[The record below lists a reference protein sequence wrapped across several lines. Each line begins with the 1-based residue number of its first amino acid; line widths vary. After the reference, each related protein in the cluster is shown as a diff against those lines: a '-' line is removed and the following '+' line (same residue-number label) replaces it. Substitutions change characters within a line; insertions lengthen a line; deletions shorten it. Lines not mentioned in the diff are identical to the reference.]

1 MEHLS
6 LITAAFRRKP
16 ARTVLTMLAVAIAFL
31 LFGLLQGVSSAFDL
45 TLARMK
51 LDRLF
56 VDSPFATPLPLSY
69 REQIAKVPGVVG
81 LTEIAFLRTYF
92 GEPKNVILV
101 IATKPADWLGM
112 RPEYTTRQTQ
122 LNAVA
127 RTRNGVIIA
136 DWLARQYG
144 WKVGDRITLLSR
156 PTATTAS
163 TEWTFEVSGI
173 MTYADPSLAANVML
187 ANFAYYD
194 DARPVDRGTA
204 NRFLVRIDS
213 PLKGA
218 QIGRQIDA
226 LFATSG
232 VQTYTQSEQ
241 ETGQAEIATLG
252 DIQSFTSWILGSVFF
267 TLLILTGHTMMESV
281 RERTRELAILK
292 VLGYSD
298 AAVLGLVIAESVGLC
313 IVASGVGLA
322 MAAALFPLAGAYAE
336 ITSLPP
342 RVLALGLAVAV
353 AVGLVSALIPAWR
366 ALRLRIVDALA
377 MQ

>member
-1 MEHLS
+1 
-6 LITAAFRRKP
+6 
-16 ARTVLTMLAVAIAFL
+16 MLAVAIAFL
-31 LFGLLQGVSSAFDL
+31 LFGLLQGVSSAFDQ

-56 VDSPFATPLPLSY
+56 VDSQFSTPLPLSY
-69 REQIAKVPGVVG
+69 RGQIAKVPGVVG

-92 GEPKNVILV
+92 GEPKNAILV

-112 RPEYTTRQTQ
+112 RPEYTIGQAQ
-122 LNAVA
+122 LDAVT

-136 DWLARQYG
+136 DWLSRQYG
-144 WKVGDRITLLSR
+144 WKVGDHITLLSR

-163 TEWTFEVSGI
+163 TEWTFDVMGI

-194 DARPVDRGTA
+194 EARSVDRGTA

-218 QIGRQIDA
+218 QVGQQIDA

-232 VQTYTQSEQ
+232 VPTYTQSEQ
-241 ETGQAEIATLG
+241 ETGQAEVAALG
-252 DIQSFTSWILGSVFF
+252 DIRLFTSSILASVFF
-267 TLLILTGHTMMESV
+267 TLIILTGYTMMESV

-292 VLGYSD
+292 VLGYPD
-298 AAVLGLVIAESVGLC
+298 AAVFGLVIAESVALC
-313 IVASGVGLA
+313 VVSSLVGLGIA
-322 MAAALFPLAGAYAE
+322 MALFPLASAYVE
-336 ITSLPP
+336 ITSLPLK
-342 RVLALGLAVAV
+342 VLMMGLAVAV
-353 AVGLVSALIPAWR
+353 AVGLASALIPAWR
-366 ALRLRIVDALA
+366 ALRLRVVDALA